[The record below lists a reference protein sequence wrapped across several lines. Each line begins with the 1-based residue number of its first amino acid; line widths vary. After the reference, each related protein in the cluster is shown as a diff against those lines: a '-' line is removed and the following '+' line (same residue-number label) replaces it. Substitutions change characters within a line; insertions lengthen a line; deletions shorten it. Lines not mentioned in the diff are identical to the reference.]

1 MKRLNPLA
9 EWLFHFASS
18 QKNIDRV
25 AVWFGGTVSVF
36 TAVFAGAVILMLIV
50 R

>member
-9 EWLFHFASS
+9 EWLLRFASS

-25 AVWFGGTVSVF
+25 AIWFGGTVSVLAAAF
-36 TAVFAGAVILMLIV
+36 AVTVMVMLLL